1 MRFKVTQLALAMTM
15 VFASSSSFATD
26 LMQSYTEARR
36 SDPSLAISESLN
48 SIAQEG
54 VVQTRSALLP
64 QINGSVGWNKNDSEQ
79 SFNVGPSDIS
89 ESTSQSIN
97 ARLNQSIYNYG
108 NYTRL
113 SSSQARAQQSDAE
126 LAAANNNLII
136 RVAEAYFNVLTAVDG
151 LFASRAEEKAVKRQL
166 DQAEKRLEV
175 GLAPITDVHE
185 AKARYDS
192 ARANTIL
199 SGNILI
205 DAREK
210 LIEITGTQNTNAIK
224 GLPDDFLPRA
234 ESRKSLDELV
244 AEALSKN
251 PTVMARENALA
262 AAEKDVK
269 SAYSGHL
276 PYLDGYVNYGE
287 DKLLDGESAAF
298 SPTDRTSTNVGV
310 SLVVPIFSGL
320 NTQSRVRE
328 AISRRDIAAD
338 ELEQTKRSITR
349 QVRNADRNLEFG
361 LAEVEARRLAVVSAK
376 SAVEAGEVGMEVG
389 TRTIVDVLIAQQQ
402 LSLAIREYSLSRHN
416 YLVNTL
422 KLKQADGSL
431 QATDVE
437 AVNRLLTADAEQ
449 KLQ

>member
-79 SFNVGPSDIS
+79 SFNVGPSVTS
-89 ESTSQSIN
+89 ESTRQNIR
-97 ARLNQSIYNYG
+97 AQLDQSIYNYG

-113 SSSQARAQQSDAE
+113 SSSQARAEQSDAE

-234 ESRKSLDELV
+234 ESRKTLDELV

-276 PYLDGYVNYGE
+276 PYLNGYVNYGE
-287 DKLLDGESAAF
+287 DKLLDGTSAAF
-298 SPTDRTSTNVGV
+298 QSTGTSTNVGV
-310 SLVVPIFSGL
+310 NLVVPIFSGF

>member
-89 ESTSQSIN
+89 ESTSQNIR
-97 ARLNQSIYNYG
+97 AQLDQSIYNYG

-113 SSSQARAQQSDAE
+113 SSSQARAEQSDAE

-234 ESRKSLDELV
+234 ESRKTLDELV

-276 PYLDGYVNYGE
+276 PYLNGYVNYGE
-287 DKLLDGESAAF
+287 DKLLDGTSAAF
-298 SPTDRTSTNVGV
+298 QSTGTSTNVGV